1 MRYTLDQKISD
12 ATRKC
17 TQLGVWPSE
26 VSVLDYLIQCCE
38 GRGRGEGLWFL
49 QHVIGMNQILK
60 YLLIFMTCQLFS
72 QLVITIWREICQYCP
87 KQDCSIQEGIC
98 FKRLIIFFQLPI
110 ILKFIYFFGFTLLEV
125 YTHDVHIFRIDT
137 QLVMLFLCP
146 TFYSFW

>member
-1 MRYTLDQKISD
+1 MEVHTGPKNKWCNQKGHTAWSL
-12 ATRKC
+12 AKWSECFRLFNPVLWRK
-17 TQLGVWPSE
+17 
-26 VSVLDYLIQCCE
+26 
-38 GRGRGEGLWFL
+38 GLWFL